1 MGNYKCYSSWDLL
14 NKPNLAEGATVR
26 AARSKNTDGNDKKM
40 SNDGFFCDKMFSY
53 SYISLKDSTPSPWIE
68 VREIFSYIVKDI
80 HAKIHSNKFLRI
92 YITNHLNLTLNYR
105 IIGKYV
111 ANIYFI

>member
-26 AARSKNTDGNDKKM
+26 AAKSKGTGGNGGEM
-40 SNDGFFCDKMFSY
+40 SNDGYFCDIMTSY
-53 SYISLKDSTPSPWIE
+53 SYISLKDSTQSPWIE
-68 VREIFSYIVKDI
+68 VREISSYIVKDI

-105 IIGKYV
+105 IIGKVV